1 MARPEALPLQ
11 SPVPSPSGSGRGPW
25 ALRLRDGGVVGPST
39 RPLARGD
46 ATSSPPLLLAAA
58 PPPPP
63 LRLLLLLL
71 LLLSASEEASPPS
84 PAAAAAASGS
94 AGALGGD
101 FWLAAVA
108 AGKGEAAGEWSSPGA
123 AESEDDSLPGWA
135 GVVGAHGQPSRSAV
149 SRMNS
154 SPSSGWCAIKP
165 RKLSVSC
172 SKRTLHARCR
182 WGTLCSVV
190 G

>member
-1 MARPEALPLQ
+1 MLPL
-11 SPVPSPSGSGRGPW
+11 PEGLGTGLCGGRGPW
-25 ALRLRDGGVVGPST
+25 APRPRDGGVVGPST
-39 RPLARGD
+39 RPLARGVP
-46 ATSSPPLLLAAA
+46 TSSPPLLLAPPP

-63 LRLLLLLL
+63 LPLLLLV
-71 LLLSASEEASPPS
+71 LLSASEEGSPPS
-84 PAAAAAASGS
+84 TAAAAAAAASGS

-101 FWLAAVA
+101 FWPAAEA
-108 AGKGEAAGEWSSPGA
+108 AGKGKAAGEWNSRGA

-154 SPSSGWCAIKP
+154 SPRSGWCAIKS

-172 SKRTLHARCR
+172 SEEKVHAHCR
-182 WGTLCSVV
+182 WGTLCVQLRR
-190 G
+190 